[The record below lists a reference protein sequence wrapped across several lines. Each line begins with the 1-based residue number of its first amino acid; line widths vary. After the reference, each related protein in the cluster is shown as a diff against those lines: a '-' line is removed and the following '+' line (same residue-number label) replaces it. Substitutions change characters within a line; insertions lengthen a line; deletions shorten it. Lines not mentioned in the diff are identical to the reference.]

1 MPGLASRRLAL
12 ALGALPRLA
21 SSHLALACLLAPFLV
36 LPCLGRL
43 KKVEL

>member
-1 MPGLASRRLAL
+1 MPYLASWRLAL

-21 SSHLALACLLAPFLV
+21 SSHLALACRLVPFLV
-36 LPCLGRL
+36 LPCPGRL